1 MAVTIRRATQADAH
15 IIAATRLKV
24 WEETYRGIYP
34 DEKLDH
40 YDASTYTR
48 RDFNRMGIPG
58 YNYYLFVDE
67 GKCVGYF
74 SFGPYNYGTYKD
86 FYLTINDLY
95 LLKPYQRRGL
105 GREALEIIRNYCRTR
120 GLKKFFCGC
129 NAHNHNARAFYA
141 HMGGV
146 EGDTPVFH
154 EDPSDD
160 IVHFE
165 FYLGENI

>member
-120 GLKKFFCGC
+120 GIKKFFCGC